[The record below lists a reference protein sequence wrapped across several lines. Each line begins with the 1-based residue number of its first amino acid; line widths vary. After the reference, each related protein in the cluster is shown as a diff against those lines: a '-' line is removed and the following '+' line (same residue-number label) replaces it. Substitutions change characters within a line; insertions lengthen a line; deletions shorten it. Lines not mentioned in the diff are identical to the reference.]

1 MIDIFGREKKRFV
14 KNIAVFVDGPNIIR
28 KEFSIDL
35 DELRKIAQK
44 YGRIVTGK
52 VFLNQFASDK
62 LVEAIANQ
70 GFEPAIMLAGEK
82 AADVDVSVAVA
93 AMEAGYDRNIDMI
106 AIASRDADYL
116 PAVQA
121 VKKLGKEVLIIGA
134 EPGFSKALQR
144 AADHVE
150 LLQKKS
156 SQPQDYHQH
165 PQQHQYHSHQRQQQR
180 PHHMQGHYGQQRP
193 QQEQQRTQEHQHQS
207 EQKEQPKPNSER
219 SRQEP
224 TSN

>member
-1 MIDIFGREKKRFV
+1 VIYIFGRDKKRFV

-35 DELRKIAQK
+35 DELRKIVQK

-93 AMEAGYDRNIDMI
+93 TMEAGYDRNIDVI

-156 SQPQDYHQH
+156 SQPEQ
-165 PQQHQYHSHQRQQQR
+165 
-180 PHHMQGHYGQQRP
+180 GQQRP
-193 QQEQQRTQEHQHQS
+193 QQYPRYRHQRHHYQQQRPQHPQNPQHNQPQPQ
-207 EQKEQPKPNSER
+207 QKEQPKP
-219 SRQEP
+219 
-224 TSN
+224 SN